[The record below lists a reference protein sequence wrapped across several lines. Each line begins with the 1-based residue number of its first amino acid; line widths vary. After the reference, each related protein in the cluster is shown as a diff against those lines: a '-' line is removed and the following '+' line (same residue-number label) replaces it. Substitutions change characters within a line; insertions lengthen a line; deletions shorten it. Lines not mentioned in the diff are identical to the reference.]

1 MLLHKRGSKF
11 RACTHSR
18 NQLDTEPALVAPVV
32 GKGELNQLA
41 ALVIADGLEIVN
53 RAAPLQAQNRGVLR
67 VGGPGLADTGDVGD
81 PGVVPLDST

>member
-53 RAAPLQAQNRGVLR
+53 RRPRFKPRTAASSGRRP
-67 VGGPGLADTGDVGD
+67 GPRRYG
-81 PGVVPLDST
+81 

>member
-1 MLLHKRGSKF
+1 M
-11 RACTHSR
+11 HSLAE
-18 NQLDTEPALVAPVV
+18 QLDTEPALVAPVV

-67 VGGPGLADTGDVGD
+67 VGGPGLADTGDVGY
-81 PGVVPLDST
+81 PVSSRLDST

>member
-1 MLLHKRGSKF
+1 M
-11 RACTHSR
+11 HSLAE
-18 NQLDTEPALVAPVV
+18 QLDTEPALVAPVV

-67 VGGPGLADTGDVGD
+67 VGARASQIRVTWVTR
-81 PGVVPLDST
+81 VSSRLDST